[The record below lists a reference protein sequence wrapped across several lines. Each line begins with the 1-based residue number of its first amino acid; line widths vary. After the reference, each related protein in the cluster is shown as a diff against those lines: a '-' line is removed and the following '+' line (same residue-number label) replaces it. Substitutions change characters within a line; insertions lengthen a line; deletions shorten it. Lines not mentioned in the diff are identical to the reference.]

1 MSGRGKGAAK
11 GTYSTIE
18 SETHSN
24 GDSNGDSTGSTTSV
38 TDKVKEVC
46 LNNNVVLQARP
57 LFVWLVKVIFLYY
70 LERLNRTVC
79 LGTKM

>member
-24 GDSNGDSTGSTTSV
+24 GDSYGFGSTTSV
-38 TDKVKEVC
+38 TDKKKEVC

-79 LGTKM
+79 LDTKM

>member
-18 SETHSN
+18 SETQSN
-24 GDSNGDSTGSTTSV
+24 GESTGSTTSV
-38 TDKVKEVC
+38 TDKKKEVC

-57 LFVWLVKVIFLYY
+57 LFVWLVKLIFLYY